1 MRKLLISLLIALT
14 AFGTSLSQI
23 QIAHAAEEEFVFT
36 TSSNGATVTGYSGT
50 DLNVVIPAT
59 LSGVAVTSIGRSAFD
74 TNGTVKPKITGVVIP
89 NSVKEIQ
96 TYAFRYNSL
105 TSIDLPDNL
114 LTIGSSAFEN
124 NPLTNVV
131 FPDSVTMIGNYAF
144 YMNGLTSIT
153 LSENLKTIA
162 GGAFDTNNLTRLV
175 IPAGV
180 TNVQS
185 SAFYA
190 NKLTSVTVLGAGTSF
205 GTGVFTSNPGNL
217 KLFGV
222 ANSPAAAYAANN
234 GHTFVDGTALFQA
247 VATAKASLINHLP
260 GTGVGQ
266 VPANTHSNLT
276 SAYNA
281 ATAYIYGI
289 GNATV
294 ASDLVTAAVPLTAA
308 ISAFEGQIIPA
319 GNPAALGSALTE
331 AGQALTEH
339 KAGTNAGQ
347 TSVGDRSA
355 LQTAIDMARQ
365 IYNQAGN
372 YRQDELDVAAA
383 ELDAAM
389 DTFRAAIIPA
399 GDPTALG
406 NTLANAQQAM
416 TDHPQGTN
424 VGQTSSGTL
433 IALQTA
439 INMAQQILQNASQY
453 SQSQLDAAVSSLSSA
468 IQAFEAAIIG
478 PGNPTALGAAIT
490 VAEQA
495 MADHPQ
501 GTGVGQTSTGDRSA
515 LRAAINAAQVI
526 VDDALNQTQAQLD
539 AATSVLNAAITAFQQ
554 AIVPVG
560 DSSMLNMRLT
570 NAGQA
575 LTNHP
580 EGTDVG
586 QASASDRST
595 LQAAIDAAQ
604 AIADDA
610 LNQTQGQLDAAVAD
624 LETAMAT
631 FEAVIIPAGDA
642 TDLEDLLVNVT
653 QTLAD
658 HPEGTGVGQATASD
672 RSTLQAAI
680 NAAQAIVDDAL
691 NQTQDQLN
699 NAVANLKAAM
709 AMFEAAIIPAGD
721 ATNLEDLLVNATQTL
736 ANHLEG
742 TGVGQAS
749 ANERSALQAA
759 INAAQAIADDA
770 LNQTQG
776 QLDAAVS
783 SLSLAIQAFNVA
795 IIGPGNPTALG
806 AAIIVAEQAMADHP
820 QGTGVGQTSTGD
832 RDALGTALD
841 TARQIR
847 DNAGNYT
854 ESQLDAAVA
863 DLERAMATFEAAI
876 IPAGDATD
884 LEGLLVNVTQTLAD
898 HSEGTGVGQA
908 TASDR
913 SALQAAINAAQAIA
927 DDALNQTQGQL
938 DAAVADLAT
947 AMGTFE
953 AVIIPA
959 GDATELE
966 DLLVD
971 AARTLANH
979 PEGTGVGQAS
989 ASDRSALQAAINAA
1003 QAIADDALNQTQGQL
1018 DAAVTDLATAMGTFE
1033 AVIIPAGDATELEDL
1048 LVDAARTLANHPEG
1062 TGVGQASASDRSAL
1076 QAAINAAQAIADDA
1090 LNQTQGQLDAAVTDL
1105 ETAMDTFE
1113 AVIIPAGDATE
1124 LGDWLVDSAQTL
1136 ANHLE
1141 GTGVGQASANERSAL
1156 QAAINA
1162 AQAIADDAL
1171 NQTQGQLDAA
1181 VSSLSLAIQ
1190 AFNVAIIGPGN
1201 PTALGA
1207 AIIVAEQVMADH
1219 PQGTGVGETSTGDRG
1234 ALGTA
1239 LDKARQI
1246 RDNASDYT
1254 QNQLDAA
1261 VADLETAMATF
1272 EAAIIPAGDATDLK
1286 DLLVNVTQ
1294 TLANHPEGTGVGQ
1307 ASASDRSAL
1316 QAAINAAQAIADDAL
1331 KQTQDQL
1338 DAVVSSLSLA
1348 IQAFNVAIIG
1358 PGNPKALGAAIIVAE
1373 QVMAE
1378 HPQGTGV
1385 GQTSTGDR
1393 GALGTALDK
1402 AWKIRDNA
1410 SDYTQNQ
1417 LDAAVADLATAMAT
1431 FEAAIIPAGNATD
1444 LEDWLVDAAQ
1454 TLADHPEGA
1463 GVGQASANDRS
1474 VLQAAINAAE
1484 AIADDAPN
1492 QTQDQLDA
1500 AVADLETAMATFEA
1514 GIIPAGNATDLED
1527 WLVDAA
1533 QTLANHPE
1541 GSGVGQASAI
1551 DRSALQAAINAAQ
1564 AIANDALNQTQDQL
1578 DAAIANLETAK
1589 ATFEAA
1595 WVGLVLTA
1603 PANKLYGPNNILHFT
1618 VRYGYEVIVAGMPVI
1633 PLKIGASSD
1642 TRTVYAAY
1650 TGARNESLTV
1660 LTFEYKVPS
1669 GITDADGIEVAAAL
1683 ELPDGASIVRASG
1696 GAASLAYGTPDTSGI
1711 YIVAM
1716 PPVVTLTAEPDGST
1730 RQVIRAAARVYGES
1744 AGNTLTVLR
1753 WLKGNLNAA
1762 DFTDGTGGTDILSEP
1777 RFTVSE
1783 NGDYTVFAR
1792 DEAGNDAVKVFT
1804 VSGISTPSPSVG
1816 GDRPASNSNLTI
1828 NPDGGITAL
1837 VSSSDIEQVT
1847 RPDGTVIEQVILS
1860 ERMRERVLELLR
1872 EAKEPIITI
1881 EINDREHAVQTRL
1894 PAAWITEM
1902 AKGYPNAIIEVK
1914 LNGSSYQLR
1923 ISAIDLP
1930 GLAER
1935 LDAEASDLTVSI
1947 IQEQAGEDIRHEI
1960 ERIGVS
1966 QGFTVFGGVIDY
1978 KVTVESNGQTMEVQD
1993 FGGTY
1998 MVRTIKL
2005 DGEVA
2010 SRNLVAVQYDPA
2022 TRKVV
2027 FVPARLGTRPDGS
2040 TEAILNVPH
2049 NSLYTVVD
2057 VKARTFA
2064 DLTGH
2069 WAKADV
2075 DYLASKLLVNG
2086 ATADLFVPD
2095 GTITRAEFLALLV
2108 RGLGLSVK
2116 EGEDSS
2122 HYADVLASA
2131 WYSPA
2136 VNAAVANRL
2145 ATGISADRFAPN
2157 DPITREQM
2165 AVIIGRALTFTGH
2178 VTGDD
2183 GRADSP
2189 LTAFTDRDSISS
2201 WAQSA
2206 VALVSEAGII
2216 KGMEDGRFGPTE
2228 YATRAQAAV
2237 MLKRLLQYLQN
2248 ID

>member
-1 MRKLLISLLIALT
+1 MRKLLICLLIALT

-190 NKLTSVTVLGAGTSF
+190 NKLTSVTVLGAVTSF

-266 VPANTHSNLT
+266 VPSNTHSNLT

-281 ATAYIYGI
+281 AMAYIYGI

-294 ASDLVTAAVPLTAA
+294 ASDLVTAAIPLTAA

-319 GNPAALGSALTE
+319 GNPAALGTTLTE

-339 KAGTNAGQ
+339 TAGTNAGQ
-347 TSVGDRSA
+347 TSEGDRSA
-355 LQTAIDMARQ
+355 LQTAIDAARQ

-389 DTFRAAIIPA
+389 DTFMAAIIPA

-495 MADHPQ
+495 MADHPH

-539 AATSVLNAAITAFQQ
+539 AATSLLNAAITAFQQ

-580 EGTDVG
+580 EGTGVG
-586 QASASDRST
+586 QAAASDRST

-624 LETAMAT
+624 LETAMDT
-631 FEAVIIPAGDA
+631 
-642 TDLEDLLVNVT
+642 
-653 QTLAD
+653 
-658 HPEGTGVGQATASD
+658 
-672 RSTLQAAI
+672 
-680 NAAQAIVDDAL
+680 
-691 NQTQDQLN
+691 
-699 NAVANLKAAM
+699 
-709 AMFEAAIIPAGD
+709 FEAAIIPAGD
-721 ATNLEDLLVNATQTL
+721 ATELEDLLVDAAETL

-742 TGVGQAS
+742 TGVGQATVS
-749 ANERSALQAA
+749 DRSTLQAA

-776 QLDAAVS
+776 QLDAAVADLETAMATFEAAIIPAGDATNLEDLLVDAAETLADHPEGTGVGQASANDRSALQAAINAAQAIADDALNQTQAQLDAAVS
-783 SLSLAIQAFNVA
+783 SLSLAIQAFNDA

-832 RDALGTALD
+832 RGALGTAID

-847 DNAGNYT
+847 DNAGDYT

-863 DLERAMATFEAAI
+863 DLETAMATFEAAI

-898 HSEGTGVGQA
+898 HLEGIGVGQATASDRSTLQAAINAAQAIAADALNQTQGQLDAAVADLETAMATFEAVIIPAGDATDLKDLLVDAAQTLTNHPEGTSVGQA

-938 DAAVADLAT
+938 DVAVA
-947 AMGTFE
+947 E
-953 AVIIPA
+953 
-959 GDATELE
+959 
-966 DLLVD
+966 
-971 AARTLANH
+971 
-979 PEGTGVGQAS
+979 
-989 ASDRSALQAAINAA
+989 
-1003 QAIADDALNQTQGQL
+1003 
-1018 DAAVTDLATAMGTFE
+1018 
-1033 AVIIPAGDATELEDL
+1033 
-1048 LVDAARTLANHPEG
+1048 
-1062 TGVGQASASDRSAL
+1062 
-1076 QAAINAAQAIADDA
+1076 
-1090 LNQTQGQLDAAVTDL
+1090 L
-1105 ETAMDTFE
+1105 ETA
-1113 AVIIPAGDATE
+1113 
-1124 LGDWLVDSAQTL
+1124 
-1136 ANHLE
+1136 
-1141 GTGVGQASANERSAL
+1141 
-1156 QAAINA
+1156 
-1162 AQAIADDAL
+1162 
-1171 NQTQGQLDAA
+1171 LD
-1181 VSSLSLAIQ
+1181 
-1190 AFNVAIIGPGN
+1190 
-1201 PTALGA
+1201 
-1207 AIIVAEQVMADH
+1207 
-1219 PQGTGVGETSTGDRG
+1219 
-1234 ALGTA
+1234 
-1239 LDKARQI
+1239 
-1246 RDNASDYT
+1246 
-1254 QNQLDAA
+1254 
-1261 VADLETAMATF
+1261 TF

-1286 DLLVNVTQ
+1286 DLLVDAAQ
-1294 TLANHPEGTGVGQ
+1294 TLTDHPEGTSVGQ
-1307 ASASDRSAL
+1307 ATASDRSTL

-1358 PGNPKALGAAIIVAE
+1358 PGDPKALGAAIIVAE

-1402 AWKIRDNA
+1402 ARQIRDNASDYTQNQLDAAVSSLSSAIQAFKAAIIGPGNSTALGVAITVAEQAMAEHPQGTGVGQTSTGDRGALGTALDKARQIRDNA

-1417 LDAAVADLATAMAT
+1417 LDAAVADLETAMDTFEAAIIPAGDATELEDLLVDAAQTLADHPEGAGVGQASANDRSTLQAEINAAQAIADDALNQTQDQLDAAVADLETAMAT

-1454 TLADHPEGA
+1454 TLSDHPEGA
-1463 GVGQASANDRS
+1463 GVGQASANVRS

-1514 GIIPAGNATDLED
+1514 AIIPAGNGTDLKD
-1527 WLVDAA
+1527 LLVDAV

-1541 GSGVGQASAI
+1541 GTGVGQASAS

-1595 WVGLVLTA
+1595 LVGLVLTA

-1730 RQVIRAAARVYGES
+1730 RQVIRAVASVYGES

-1816 GDRPASNSNLTI
+1816 GDRPASNSNVTI

-1837 VSSSDIEQVT
+1837 VGSSDIEQVT

-1881 EINDREHAVQTRL
+1881 EINDREHVVQTRL
-1894 PAAWITEM
+1894 PAAWIMEM

-1914 LNGSSYQLR
+1914 INGSSYQLR
-1923 ISAIDLP
+1923 ISVLDLP

-2075 DYLASKLLVNG
+2075 DHLASKLLVNG
-2086 ATADLFVPD
+2086 ATADLFAPD